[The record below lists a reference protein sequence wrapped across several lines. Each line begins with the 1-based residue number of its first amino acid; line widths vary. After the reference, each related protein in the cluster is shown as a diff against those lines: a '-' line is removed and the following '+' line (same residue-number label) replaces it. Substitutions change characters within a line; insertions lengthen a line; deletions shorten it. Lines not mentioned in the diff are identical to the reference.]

1 MSATPVVLSMLV
13 CDHIWRDP
21 SNGKWS
27 LLGVFE
33 WLHSEREPFRN
44 VSLEVYVQLTNLHGA
59 YDFELAILR
68 AQDEKELARYALGGR
83 IHAHDPLRRLQ
94 VGFSVP
100 CLRLPGF
107 GKYVMRLL
115 CGGRP
120 LSDLVVWA
128 LPEGEEP

>member
-33 WLHSEREPFRN
+33 WVHSELEPLKN
-44 VSLEVYVQLTNLHGA
+44 VSLEVYVQLTNLHGI
-59 YDFELAILR
+59 YDFELAVLR

-94 VGFSVP
+94 VGFAVP
-100 CLRLPGF
+100 SLHLPGF

-115 CGGRP
+115 CGGRA

-128 LPEGEEP
+128 LPQGEQP